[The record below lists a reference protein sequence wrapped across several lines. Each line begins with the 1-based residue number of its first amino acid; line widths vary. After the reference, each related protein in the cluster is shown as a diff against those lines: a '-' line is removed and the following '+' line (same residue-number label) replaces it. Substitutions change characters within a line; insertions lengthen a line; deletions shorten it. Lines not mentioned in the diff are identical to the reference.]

1 MKIVILAGRDS
12 SSTVLSVSRIAS
24 LPGIE
29 IGAVILDIAAETW
42 SKRLRN
48 LRRNVRREGFSYL
61 WFRAG
66 DAITAWLDRAAN
78 RIVPAP
84 DVQALLRNSF
94 PDRAFSLTDL
104 ARRHGFELLTADNL
118 NSAEA
123 AAMIARTGAEL
134 GVVLGTRIL
143 KPSTFS
149 VPPRGCINLHK
160 GAVPSYRGM
169 PPGFWELYDCRTE
182 AGVTVHF
189 VETGLDTGNV
199 IGEASLPVH
208 AKDTPSSLRKK
219 LDALGAE
226 LLARC
231 VLELASNTHSCRI
244 QTERSRPARTN
255 PTRRQRKELE
265 RRLGRGP
272 QPDWLRNLKTLLYLG
287 LYYSGC
293 VTAVRTVRRLLGI
306 RRIAILLYHRV
317 NDQTEDALTTS
328 IERFAEQ
335 MILLRQQYSVEKTS
349 GLVDAVVQGRSL
361 PATGV
366 AIHFDDC
373 YRDVFLNAS
382 AMLRRL
388 QFPACAFISSGFVG
402 TDRAFAHDSE
412 KCPFPVPNLSTEE
425 LRALITRGF
434 EIGAHTVNHIDLGRC
449 DLETA
454 RAEVLGSRSDLEML
468 LGQPVSLF
476 SYPFGRRDNIQPAVR
491 SLVKKAGFR
500 ALFSAYGGYV
510 HAKSDAYDIQRVGV
524 YDASRPL
531 DLLMEIEGLS
541 LGALKRR
548 FQPAPERPF
557 SLAAETADTS
567 S

>member
-1 MKIVILAGRDS
+1 M
-12 SSTVLSVSRIAS
+12 
-24 LPGIE
+24 
-29 IGAVILDIAAETW
+29 
-42 SKRLRN
+42 N
-48 LRRNVRREGFSYL
+48 
-61 WFRAG
+61 
-66 DAITAWLDRAAN
+66 
-78 RIVPAP
+78 
-84 DVQALLRNSF
+84 
-94 PDRAFSLTDL
+94 
-104 ARRHGFELLTADNL
+104 NL
-118 NSAEA
+118 NSAEG
-123 AAMIARTGAEL
+123 AAMIARTGADL
-134 GVVLGTRIL
+134 GIVLGTRIL

-169 PPGFWELYDCRTE
+169 PPGFWELYDRRSE

-199 IGEASLPVH
+199 IGEASLPIH
-208 AKDTPSSLRKK
+208 PKDTPSSLKKK

-231 VLELASNTHSCRI
+231 IQELASNTHSCRV

-255 PTRRQRKELE
+255 PTRRQRKELD
-265 RRLGRGP
+265 RTLGHGDDFE
-272 QPDWLRNLKTLLYLG
+272 PDWRRNLKTVLYLG
-287 LYYSGC
+287 LHYSGC
-293 VTAVRTVRRLLGI
+293 VTAVRTLRRLLGI

-317 NDQTEDALTTS
+317 NDQSEDALTTS
-328 IERFAEQ
+328 VQRFAEQ
-335 MILLRQQYSVEKTS
+335 MILLRQRYSVKETS
-349 GLVDAVVQGRSL
+349 ALVDAVVHRRSL

-373 YRDVFLNAS
+373 YRDVYLNAS
-382 AMLRRL
+382 AMLKQL

-412 KCPFPVPNLSTEE
+412 KCPFPMQNLSTDE
-425 LRALITRGF
+425 LRALTTRGF

-454 RAEVLGSRSDLEML
+454 RAEVSGSGSQLATL
-468 LGQPVSLF
+468 LGQRVSLF
-476 SYPFGRRDNIQPAVR
+476 SYPFGRRDNIQPGVR
-491 SLVKKAGFR
+491 NLVKEAGFT

-510 HAKSDAYDIQRVGV
+510 DAESDPYDIQRVGV

-541 LGALKRR
+541 LGAFKRR
-548 FQPAPERPF
+548 FRPAAERPF
-557 SLAAETADTS
+557 RLSTGTADTS